1 MNEDLCLHFLL
12 FFLSHQKILTRR
24 HIVMWQ
30 GSFWNLVVRTV
41 QQPRLCL
48 WVVQLLWS
56 DCVTLVGGRPWWLY
70 QLQQVAHTGVG
81 RGQEIKFGFS
91 DKYWN
96 FWWVVFF
103 LFIAWL
109 SETSL
114 RMEIKIKLLWLFVTW
129 KNICFD
135 DMLEYVEEKKI
146 WAVQFS
152 HGCGG
157 EEWYTGNN
165 VYQDLVGNNW
175 EIMRSV
181 TSV

>member
-70 QLQQVAHTGVG
+70 QLQQVAHTGG
-81 RGQEIKFGFS
+81 RRAGNKIWVLWQILEFVMSGFS
-91 DKYWN
+91 
-96 FWWVVFF
+96 F

-109 SETSL
+109 SQTSL

-135 DMLEYVEEKKI
+135 DMLEYVEAKKI
-146 WAVQFS
+146 WAVRFS

-175 EIMRSV
+175 DIMRSV